1 MVLLEKGVF
10 VSKSIMFTDDDDDP
24 QNNLGYVIQLE

>member
-10 VSKSIMFTDDDDDP
+10 VFKRIMSTDDDDP
-24 QNNLGYVIQLE
+24 QNNLGYGIELE

>member
-10 VSKSIMFTDDDDDP
+10 IFKSIIFTDDDP
-24 QNNLGYVIQLE
+24 QNNLGYVIELE

>member
-10 VSKSIMFTDDDDDP
+10 VFTSIMFTDDDDP
-24 QNNLGYVIQLE
+24 QNNLGYVTELE

>member
-10 VSKSIMFTDDDDDP
+10 VSKSIMFTDDDP
-24 QNNLGYVIQLE
+24 QNNLGYVTGFE

>member
-10 VSKSIMFTDDDDDP
+10 IFKNIIFTDDDDP
-24 QNNLGYVIQLE
+24 QNNLGCVIELE